1 MLIKTQKLRKRK
13 SVVLKSINK
22 VNAFKS
28 LMKELLGLTSI
39 TNSWYRGIFF
49 KSKQN
54 GISGKLLNL

>member
-39 TNSWYRGIFF
+39 TNSWYGGIFL
-49 KSKQN
+49 KLKQN

>member
-39 TNSWYRGIFF
+39 TNSW
-49 KSKQN
+49 
-54 GISGKLLNL
+54 